1 MLDEWNRDLTR
12 LLLRATSLTLDM
24 IAASGRDDGRRLE
37 SEATTVVDALFQLRL
52 VAAIRAAGGRQG
64 AEVLLRDLPEVSPA
78 LSEGLDC
85 LSIGLMAP
93 DRSAQSWLR
102 ENGGLLERAFNSARV
117 AHMAGTAMKMNAI
130 ENFAEFQ
137 RMACLPNLRDFAG
150 TSEDIA
156 ICLLSAAARGADPPW
171 PSI

>member
-12 LLLRATSLTLDM
+12 LSRRVTFLTLDM

-37 SEATTVVDALFQLRL
+37 SEATPVVDALFQLRL

-85 LSIGLMAP
+85 CSTGVTVP

-102 ENGGLLERAFNSARV
+102 ANGGLLERAFNSYFRE
-117 AHMAGTAMKMNAI
+117 AGLTK
-130 ENFAEFQ
+130 
-137 RMACLPNLRDFAG
+137 
-150 TSEDIA
+150 
-156 ICLLSAAARGADPPW
+156 GADVPGGDGIREEASEVRQHWQNDSERHQPP
-171 PSI
+171 PFRPRQRHR

>member
-12 LLLRATSLTLDM
+12 LSRRVTFLTLDM

-37 SEATTVVDALFQLRL
+37 SEATPVVDALFQLRL

-85 LSIGLMAP
+85 CSTGVTVP

-102 ENGGLLERAFNSARV
+102 ANGGLLERAFNSYFRE
-117 AHMAGTAMKMNAI
+117 AGLTKGPQTFPEVMEYAKKQVKFDNTGKMNS
-130 ENFAEFQ
+130 ERHQPPPFRPRQ
-137 RMACLPNLRDFAG
+137 RHR
-150 TSEDIA
+150 
-156 ICLLSAAARGADPPW
+156 
-171 PSI
+171 